1 MFRRKEQHIATILR
15 QMMRDQGLET
25 PLLQKRLM
33 DSWSNVVGEKVSQY
47 SKPICIRNQTL
58 YVEVVSPALRSD
70 LYMSRSRL
78 VMLLNE
84 QVQAQIIT
92 DIIYK

>member
-33 DSWSNVVGEKVSQY
+33 DSWSNVVGESVAQY
-47 SKPICIRNQTL
+47 SKPICIRNQIL
-58 YVEVVSPALRSD
+58 YVEVANPALRSD

-78 VMLLNE
+78 VMLLND

>member
-1 MFRRKEQHIATILR
+1 MFRRKEQHIAAILR

-33 DSWSNVVGEKVSQY
+33 DSWASVVGEDIAQY

-58 YVEVVSPALRSD
+58 YVEVANPALRSD
-70 LYMSRSRL
+70 MYMWRSRL

-84 QVQAQIIT
+84 QVQAQIIA

>member
-1 MFRRKEQHIATILR
+1 
-15 QMMRDQGLET
+15 MMRDQGLET

-33 DSWSNVVGEKVSQY
+33 DSWASVVGEDIAQY

-58 YVEVVSPALRSD
+58 YVEVANPALRSD
-70 LYMSRSRL
+70 MYLWRSRL

-84 QVQAQIIT
+84 QVQAQIIA

>member
-1 MFRRKEQHIATILR
+1 MA
-15 QMMRDQGLET
+15 
-25 PLLQKRLM
+25 
-33 DSWSNVVGEKVSQY
+33 SVVGEDIAQY

-58 YVEVVSPALRSD
+58 YVEVANPALRSD
-70 LYMSRSRL
+70 MYMWRSRL

-84 QVQAQIIT
+84 QVQAQIIA

>member
-1 MFRRKEQHIATILR
+1 
-15 QMMRDQGLET
+15 MMRDQGLET

-33 DSWSNVVGEKVSQY
+33 DSWASVVGEDIAQY

-58 YVEVVSPALRSD
+58 YVEVANPALRSD
-70 LYMSRSRL
+70 MYMWRSRL

-84 QVQAQIIT
+84 QVQAQIIA

>member
-1 MFRRKEQHIATILR
+1 
-15 QMMRDQGLET
+15 MMRDQGLET
-25 PLLQKRLM
+25 PLLQKRLK
-33 DSWSNVVGEKVSQY
+33 DSWSNVVGESVAQY
-47 SKPICIRNQTL
+47 SKPICIRNQIL
-58 YVEVVSPALRSD
+58 YVEVANPALRSD

-78 VMLLNE
+78 VMLLND

>member
-1 MFRRKEQHIATILR
+1 
-15 QMMRDQGLET
+15 MRDQGLET

-33 DSWSNVVGEKVSQY
+33 DSWASVVGENIAQY
-47 SKPICIRNQTL
+47 SKPICICNQTL
-58 YVEVVSPALRSD
+58 YVEVISPALRSD

-84 QVQAQIIT
+84 QVQTQIIT

>member
-1 MFRRKEQHIATILR
+1 
-15 QMMRDQGLET
+15 MMRDQGLET

-33 DSWSNVVGEKVSQY
+33 DSWASVVGEDIAQY

-58 YVEVVSPALRSD
+58 YVEVANPALRSD
-70 LYMSRSRL
+70 MYMWRSRL

-92 DIIYK
+92 DIVFK

>member
-1 MFRRKEQHIATILR
+1 
-15 QMMRDQGLET
+15 MMRDQGLET
-25 PLLQKRLM
+25 PLLQKRLI
-33 DSWSNVVGEKVSQY
+33 DSWASVVGEDIAQY

-58 YVEVVSPALRSD
+58 YVEVANPALRSD
-70 LYMSRSRL
+70 MYMWRSRL

>member
-1 MFRRKEQHIATILR
+1 
-15 QMMRDQGLET
+15 MMRDQGLET

-33 DSWSNVVGEKVSQY
+33 DSWASVVGEGIAQY
-47 SKPICIRNQTL
+47 SKPIYIRNQIL
-58 YVEVVSPALRSD
+58 YVEVASPALRSD
-70 LYMSRSRL
+70 MYMSRSRL

-92 DIIYK
+92 DIVFK